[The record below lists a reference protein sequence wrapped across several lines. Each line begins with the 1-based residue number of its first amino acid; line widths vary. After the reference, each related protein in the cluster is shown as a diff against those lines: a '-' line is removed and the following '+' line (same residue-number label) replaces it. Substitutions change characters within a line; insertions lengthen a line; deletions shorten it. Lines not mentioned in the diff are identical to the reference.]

1 METNTEKKVLDNYRF
16 ERKYILNQNQLF
28 DFYFYL
34 SKNGFYKKYDVRKV
48 HSIYFDSANLLSK
61 DENKSGLYNRKKVR
75 YRYYDDEYNNGVIE
89 LKIKK
94 GFLGTKKYYDF
105 NNKDLKNFD
114 LKNLL
119 HHLDLEINNNIIHNE
134 QISHHLFPILYL
146 HYFRDY
152 YVSHNNKFR
161 ITIDK
166 NIFYKNLIN
175 ENSFRE
181 NDIVVE
187 IKYDSKNVDKSE
199 IFSLPFLKY
208 TRNSKY
214 VNGIDKTTL
223 SQIFNE

>member
-1 METNTEKKVLDNYRF
+1 MGINTEKKVLGNFRF

-34 SKNGFYKKYDVRKV
+34 SKNGFYKKFDVRKV
-48 HSIYFDSANLLSK
+48 HSIYFDSVNLSSK

-75 YRYYDDEYNNGVIE
+75 YRYYDDDYSNGVIE

-105 NNKDLKNFD
+105 KNKDLNNFD

-119 HHLDLEINNNIIHNE
+119 YHLKLEINNNIIHNE
-134 QISHHLFPILYL
+134 QISHHLFSTIYL

-152 YVSHNNKFR
+152 YVSYNDKFR

-166 NIFYKNLIN
+166 KIYYKNLIN

-187 IKYDSKNVDKSE
+187 IKYDSKNLYTSE
-199 IFSLPFLKY
+199 IFKLPFLKY